1 MEENEFPG
9 FSSSL
14 FILSGS
20 KSDRTIANFGIYK
33 KRVIQ
38 EYNKMTEKARS
49 FPSLIAYL
57 GFKATTIDV
66 AHSERYEGSSSYT
79 LSKLIKLT
87 VDVLVSN
94 STKPLLLAVQ
104 FGFIISFI
112 SVLLALYNVIAYF
125 TGINLVH
132 GYTTTIFSIWFVGG
146 MTIFVLGIVGLYIG
160 KIFDEVKNRQ
170 LFIIDE
176 TINLEK

>member
-1 MEENEFPG
+1 MYN
-9 FSSSL
+9 L
-14 FILSGS
+14 AQLLSHNVAQNYGS
-20 KSDRTIANFGIYK
+20 D
-33 KRVIQ
+33 
-38 EYNKMTEKARS
+38 
-49 FPSLIAYL
+49 
-57 GFKATTIDV
+57 
-66 AHSERYEGSSSYT
+66 
-79 LSKLIKLT
+79 
-87 VDVLVSN
+87 
-94 STKPLLLAVQ
+94 
-104 FGFIISFI
+104 
-112 SVLLALYNVIAYF
+112 LYNVIAYF